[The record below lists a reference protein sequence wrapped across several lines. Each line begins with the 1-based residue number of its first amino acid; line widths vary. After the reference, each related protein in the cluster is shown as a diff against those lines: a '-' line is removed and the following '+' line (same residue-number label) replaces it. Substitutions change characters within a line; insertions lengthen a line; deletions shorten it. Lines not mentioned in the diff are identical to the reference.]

1 MNKILVLLLIC
12 AYVYAFDFLPKTSKK
27 DNVVHHFAYTLYF
40 DNNYKDARWVAYM
53 LTQTNLLTILSKRS
67 NNFRPDP
74 SVPNSPTPQDY
85 TRSGYDRGHLAPAAD
100 FRWNEQAMNESF
112 YMSNMTPQIPAFN
125 RGIWNNLEKQVR
137 DWALEKDTLY
147 IVTGAVL
154 HKGLPTIG
162 TSNVTVPERFYKVI
176 LQHNSTT
183 NSGVGFV
190 IPNEGSTEPL
200 ESFEVTIDS
209 VEHITGLDFFPA
221 LPDSIERKVEGRIG
235 TGWFH

>member
-1 MNKILVLLLIC
+1 
-12 AYVYAFDFLPKTSKK
+12 
-27 DNVVHHFAYTLYF
+27 
-40 DNNYKDARWVAYM
+40 M
-53 LTQTNLLTILSKRS
+53 LTQTNALTVISKRS

-100 FRWNEQAMNESF
+100 FRWDVQAMSESF
-112 YMSNMTPQIPAFN
+112 YMSNITPQKPAFN
-125 RGIWNNLEKQVR
+125 RGIWKQLEEQVR

-162 TSNVTVPERFYKVI
+162 TSTIAVPEYFYKVI
-176 LQHNSTT
+176 LKHNSAT
-183 NSGVGFV
+183 NSGIGFV
-190 IPNEGSTEPL
+190 MPNEGSTEPL

-209 VEHITGLDFFPA
+209 VEHLTGLDFFPA
-221 LPDSIERKVEGRIG
+221 LPDSIERKVESHID
-235 TGWFH
+235 TQWFH